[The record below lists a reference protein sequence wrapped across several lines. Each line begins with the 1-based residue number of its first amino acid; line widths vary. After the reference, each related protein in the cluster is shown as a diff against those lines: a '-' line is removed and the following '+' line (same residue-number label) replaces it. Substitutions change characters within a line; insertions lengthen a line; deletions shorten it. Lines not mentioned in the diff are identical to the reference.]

1 LGEGQ
6 QRDLVFRLGVGRDA
20 GEAQH
25 LIQHFRGVEAAR
37 AELDAVK
44 QYWQETLG
52 AVRIETPE
60 PAVDLLLN
68 GWLVS
73 QVLASR
79 MWARSGFY
87 QSGGAFGFRDQLQ
100 DAMALLHCQP
110 RLLREHLLRAASHQF
125 VEGDVQHWWHPPS
138 DRGVRT
144 HFSDDFLWL
153 PYAACRYV
161 LALHDTGILD
171 EIVPFLEG
179 RPVNPE
185 EEAYYDLPRRSGA
198 SATLYE
204 HCVRA
209 INHALRLGAHGLPL
223 IGCGDW
229 NDGLNLVGEH
239 GQGESVWLAF
249 FLFDVLT
256 QFAQVAR
263 LRNDEAFARHCLTH
277 AEQLRPGIAQAWDG
291 AWYRRAYFD
300 DGTPLGS
307 ASNDECQIDSLPQSW
322 AVISGA
328 GDPAKTRQAMDAVD
342 QRLVHRDAKLIQL
355 FNPPFDKSALNPG
368 YIKGYLPGVR
378 ENGGQ
383 YTHAAIWTVM
393 AFAMLGDADRAWE
406 LLNLILPLNHSHD
419 RASAELYKVEPYV
432 AAADV
437 YAVAPHIGR
446 GGWTWYTGSAGW
458 LYRLIL
464 EYMLGLKL
472 EVDHLRFVPCLPA
485 KWKSLVIHYRFRRTL
500 YHITLVAESGW
511 RQVKQVRLDGQLQ
524 PGSILPLLDDAQE
537 HHAEI
542 RFTGT
547 APESASPPA
556 PV

>member
-1 LGEGQ
+1 
-6 QRDLVFRLGVGRDA
+6 
-20 GEAQH
+20 
-25 LIQHFRGVEAAR
+25 
-37 AELDAVK
+37 
-44 QYWQETLG
+44 
-52 AVRIETPE
+52 
-60 PAVDLLLN
+60 
-68 GWLVS
+68 
-73 QVLASR
+73 

-542 RFTGT
+542 RYTGT